1 MNKITI
7 KFKMTKGEG
16 DFPDITSIPEDKR
29 NSDYIRSCMKF
40 REDFMEVEDYIE
52 SWKIVDDGLEE
63 IIVEEDCTISGY
75 PSPIVEY
82 ILKDKIDPEEFKQGV
97 WMSRYR
103 LMIPE
108 CNEDEPFYF
117 EDRNGYTSVI
127 DVERA

>member
-1 MNKITI
+1 MS
-7 KFKMTKGEG
+7 KGEG
-16 DFPDITSIPEDKR
+16 CLPDISSIPEDKR
-29 NSDYIRSCMKF
+29 NSEFIRSCMKF
-40 REDFMEVEDYIE
+40 CEDFMEVEDYIE
-52 SWKIVDDGLEE
+52 SWKILDDGLEK
-63 IIVEEDCTISGY
+63 IIVDEDYTISGY

-108 CNEDEPFYF
+108 CDQDEPFYF

-127 DVERA
+127 DVERV

>member
-1 MNKITI
+1 MSKVTI
-7 KFKMTKGEG
+7 QFIMSKGEG
-16 DFPDITSIPEDKR
+16 CLPDISSIPEDKR
-29 NSDYIRSCMKF
+29 NSEFIRSCMKF
-40 REDFMEVEDYIE
+40 CEDFMEVEDYIE
-52 SWKIVDDGLEE
+52 SWKILDDGLEK
-63 IIVEEDCTISGY
+63 IIVDEDYTISGY

-108 CNEDEPFYF
+108 CDQDEPFYF

-127 DVERA
+127 DVERV